1 MEDRYSLSDGSVS
14 GRYQITDPPTHD
26 LGTGSPSYPRGSRRE
41 RRGYRRRVKGDKFSD
56 RVRESLK
63 RSKKYHKKPEK

>member
-1 MEDRYSLSDGSVS
+1 MEDRYSLGDEPVS
-14 GRYQITDPPTHD
+14 NRYKIRDLEDPEPN
-26 LGTGSPSYPRGSRRE
+26 YPRGSRRE
-41 RRGYRRRVKGDKFSD
+41 RRGSRRRIKGEKFSD